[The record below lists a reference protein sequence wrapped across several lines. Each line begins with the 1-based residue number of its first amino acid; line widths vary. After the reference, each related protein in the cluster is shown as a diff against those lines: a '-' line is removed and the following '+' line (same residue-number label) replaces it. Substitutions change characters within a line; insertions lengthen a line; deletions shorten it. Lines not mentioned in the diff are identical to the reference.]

1 MGNGNNSNEIHLY
14 DSNTGQF
21 IQTYRSQRELERSRG
36 LYRGAITDNLRGR
49 NTIKILVSRIKYEV
63 HPKFSNGAQPVITE
77 PIHPAKAVINESIQ
91 PTRANTLSEDE
102 LRKKHDMFFM
112 IHSFVS
118 NIPEGRFVEEPVMLR
133 QLGLLGKPRYREA
146 LSRAELKDFR
156 GKVDGVIYYG
166 SAISIRKLK
175 QEGVLQ

>member
-1 MGNGNNSNEIHLY
+1 MTQGCSNEIHLY
-14 DSNTGQF
+14 DSETGQF
-21 IQTYRSQRELERSRG
+21 IQTYPSQKELERSRG
-36 LYRGAITDNLRGR
+36 LYRGAITDNLRRKNGLH
-49 NTIKILVSRIKYEV
+49 NKILVSRIKYDV
-63 HPKFSNGAQPVITE
+63 HPKFSGEPPRNTQVVIS
-77 PIHPAKAVINESIQ
+77 ESIQ
-91 PTRANTLSEDE
+91 PTKANTLSEDE

-146 LSRAELKDFR
+146 LSRAELKDYR